1 MEPEGLKPEIII
13 LKNEHLVVEGMC
25 LFTNNPLSKD
35 PWSVIGSIRNV
46 CFLTLFVRGFVDG

>member
-13 LKNEHLVVEGMC
+13 LKNENLVVEGMF

-46 CFLTLFVRGFVDG
+46 VFLPVSVDG